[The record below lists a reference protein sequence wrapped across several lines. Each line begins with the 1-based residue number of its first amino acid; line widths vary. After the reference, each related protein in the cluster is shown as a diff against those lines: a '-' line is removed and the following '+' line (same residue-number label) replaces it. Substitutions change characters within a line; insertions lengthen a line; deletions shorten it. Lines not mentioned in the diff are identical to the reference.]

1 MISSFPSAEG
11 VSMGTP
17 DSPADADHVSVYR
30 TPTGWRVAGVGGDAV
45 QPVPVADDLLSA
57 LVLAD
62 LLGADLAP
70 GAVIPGSRPVRP
82 PGTELDEAARLRI
95 AVQQLEHALAARVV
109 VEQAIGVLAE
119 RSGTP
124 PRDAFENLRRVARS
138 RGRKVHELSRE
149 VVASVTDGSVVLPE
163 GIPTRRP

>member
-1 MISSFPSAEG
+1 
-11 VSMGTP
+11 MGTP
-17 DSPADADHVSVYR
+17 DSPADAGHVSVYR
-30 TPTGWRVAGVGGDAV
+30 TPTGWRVAGVGPDGNHAA
-45 QPVPVADDLLSA
+45 VADDLLSA

-62 LLGADLAP
+62 LLGADFAP
-70 GAVIPGSRPVRP
+70 GAVAPGGRPARSP
-82 PGTELDEAARLRI
+82 AAELDETTRLRV

-124 PRDAFENLRRVARS
+124 PRDAFENLRRIARS

-149 VVASVTDGSVVLPE
+149 VVASVTDPSVVLPE
-163 GIPTRRP
+163 GLPQRRR

>member
-1 MISSFPSAEG
+1 
-11 VSMGTP
+11 MGTP
-17 DSPADADHVSVYR
+17 RSAAAPVSVYR
-30 TPTGWRVAGVGGDAV
+30 TPTGWRVAGVDPGGDE
-45 QPVPVADDLLSA
+45 PADDLLSA

-62 LLGADLAP
+62 LLSADAAP
-70 GAVIPGSRPVRP
+70 GAVAPMGRPVRP
-82 PGTELDEAARLRI
+82 PAAELDELARLRI

-119 RSGTP
+119 RCATP

-149 VVASVTDGSVVLPE
+149 VVASVTDASVVLPE
-163 GIPTRRP
+163 GLPPRRR

>member
-1 MISSFPSAEG
+1 
-11 VSMGTP
+11 MGAP

-30 TPTGWRVAGVGGDAV
+30 TPTGWRVAGVGPDANHAA
-45 QPVPVADDLLSA
+45 VADDLLNA

-62 LLGADLAP
+62 LLSADFAP
-70 GAVIPGSRPVRP
+70 GAVAPGSRPARP
-82 PGTELDEAARLRI
+82 SAAELDETTRLRI

-124 PRDAFENLRRVARS
+124 PRDAFENLRRIARS

-149 VVASVTDGSVVLPE
+149 VVASVTDPSVVLPE
-163 GIPTRRP
+163 GLPPRRP

>member
-1 MISSFPSAEG
+1 MS
-11 VSMGTP
+11 TP
-17 DSPADADHVSVYR
+17 ESPADGNRVSVYR
-30 TPTGWRVAGVGGDAV
+30 TPTGWRVAGVGGEAT
-45 QPVPVADDLLSA
+45 QPSGIADDLLSA

-70 GAVIPGSRPVRP
+70 GAVVPGSRPVRP
-82 PGTELDEAARLRI
+82 PATELDETTRLRI

-119 RSGTP
+119 RSGAP

-149 VVASVTDGSVVLPE
+149 VVASVTDLSVVLPE

>member
-1 MISSFPSAEG
+1 
-11 VSMGTP
+11 MGTP
-17 DSPADADHVSVYR
+17 DSPADADRVSVYR
-30 TPTGWRVAGVGGDAV
+30 TQTGWRVAGVGGDATH
-45 QPVPVADDLLSA
+45 PAAAADDLLSA

-70 GAVIPGSRPVRP
+70 GAVVPGSRPVRP
-82 PGTELDEAARLRI
+82 PAAELDEITRLRI

-119 RSGTP
+119 RSGAL
-124 PRDAFENLRRVARS
+124 PRDAFENLRRIARS

-149 VVASVTDGSVVLPE
+149 VVASVTDLSVILPE
-163 GIPTRRP
+163 GIPTRRT